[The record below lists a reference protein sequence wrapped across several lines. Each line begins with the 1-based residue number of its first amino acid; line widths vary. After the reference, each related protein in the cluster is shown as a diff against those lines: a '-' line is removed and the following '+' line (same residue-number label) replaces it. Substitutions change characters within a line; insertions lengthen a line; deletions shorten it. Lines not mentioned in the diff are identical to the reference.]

1 MQKFLTNFGTTLL
14 LLAAIATGS
23 LIGSFTPT
31 AADRISG
38 WVDPLILA
46 LVSLLFFEISLSS
59 LAGVTK
65 HLRFLS
71 VAWVANFILIP
82 LIGWGIASLFLSG
95 KTLLY
100 TGLLIYFIAP
110 CTDWFLGFTKLA
122 KGNASLGSVLIPI
135 NLISQLLLYPVFL
148 GLFAGK
154 ELGIDIAGLA
164 GTLWQWF
171 LLPFVCAIV
180 LHQILRRVLPA
191 SIFTA
196 LLHFVGSLIPFTI
209 AGLVVCIFAG
219 NITTILSH
227 VGDFLI
233 ILGAVFCFFVA
244 TWFLGEILTR
254 RFKLKY
260 PEHALLTMTTAARN
274 APLMLGLTTAAFPN
288 QPLIYAALII
298 GMLVEFPHL
307 TALKHLLLRKAPGDI
322 NTSEIPA
329 SIATQPAKSPTIPP
343 SVTFDSISFRP
354 TAMASLTRMARHR

>member
-1 MQKFLTNFGTTLL
+1 MQKFLTNFGSTLL
-14 LLAAIATGS
+14 LLAAIA
-23 LIGSFTPT
+23 IGSIIGTFTPT
-31 AADRISG
+31 TAEQISG
-38 WVDPLILA
+38 WVDLLILT
-46 LVSLLFFEISLSS
+46 LVSLLFFEISLAS
-59 LAGVTK
+59 LVGARK

-71 VAWVANFILIP
+71 IAWIANFLLIP

-95 KTLLY
+95 KPLLF

-122 KGNASLGSVLIPI
+122 KGNTSLGSLLLPI

-154 ELGIDIAGLA
+154 QSGTDIASIA

-171 LLPFVCAIV
+171 LLPFLAALF
-180 LHQILRRVLPA
+180 LHQILHKLLPA
-191 SIFTA
+191 RLFSS
-196 LLHFVGSLIPFTI
+196 LLRLVSSFIPFTI
-209 AGLVVCIFAG
+209 AALVVCIFAG

-233 ILGAVFCFFVA
+233 ILAAVFCFFVA

-254 RFKLKY
+254 RFKLAY

-274 APLMLGLTTAAFPN
+274 APLMLGLTTAAFPD

-298 GMLVEFPHL
+298 GMLIEFPHL
-307 TALKHLLLRKAPGDI
+307 TALKYILLHNQHRHGNTACPSPEPSMPTMVTKPAP
-322 NTSEIPA
+322 
-329 SIATQPAKSPTIPP
+329 
-343 SVTFDSISFRP
+343 
-354 TAMASLTRMARHR
+354 